1 MPKIYHTIFNLVALS
16 AVIYIG
22 VDLFYSFVGV
32 KLKEVNT
39 EKVLVEHKP
48 DLKQNRKEP
57 LGYFNV
63 IMDRNIFG
71 STLKKAT
78 EQVKGPEV
86 EALEPTSLKIALLG
100 TVTGNPQNAFA
111 VIEQTQKR
119 TQNLYKVGQKLDGV
133 ENATLKTIFRG
144 KVILRVGDR
153 DEVLIMEEPSSQ
165 KTEKRGRAPT
175 PSVRA
180 ERSITVR
187 LSDLAKPLQDINQI
201 MSNVRIRP
209 HFKDGVADGL
219 VITRIRAGSVFRR
232 LGLRNGDILQQINGN
247 AVENP
252 DHIFSLYND
261 LKSGSPVS
269 IQIKRRGQQRTLNY
283 RFRE

>member
-1 MPKIYHTIFNLVALS
+1 MAKIYHTIFNLVALS

-39 EKVLVEHKP
+39 EKVLVQHKP
-48 DLKQNRKEP
+48 DLKQNKKEP

-100 TVTGNPQNAFA
+100 TVTGNHQNAFA
-111 VIEQTQKR
+111 VIEQIQKR
-119 TQNLYKVGQKLDGV
+119 KQGLYRVGDSV
-133 ENATLKTIFRG
+133 ENATLKMILRG

-165 KTEKRGRAPT
+165 KTEKRGRAAT
-175 PSVRA
+175 PSVKA

-232 LGLRNGDILQQINGN
+232 LGLRNGDILQEINGN
-247 AVENP
+247 PVENP

-269 IQIKRRGQQRTLNY
+269 IQIKRRGRQRILNY

>member
-1 MPKIYHTIFNLVALS
+1 MPKIYHTIFNLIALS
-16 AVIYIG
+16 ALIYIG
-22 VDLFYSFVGV
+22 VDVFYRFVGV
-32 KLKEVNT
+32 KLREGHT
-39 EKVLVEHKP
+39 EKIFLQHKP
-48 DLKQNRKEP
+48 DLKQQEKEP
-57 LGYFNV
+57 LNYFNV

-71 STLKKAT
+71 STLKKDSA
-78 EQVKGPEV
+78 QVKPPEV

-100 TVTGNPQNAFA
+100 TVTGNQQNAFA
-111 VIEQTQKR
+111 VIEEKQKKS
-119 TQNLYKVGQKLDGV
+119 QGLYRVGDSV
-133 ENATLKTIFRG
+133 ENATLKTILRG

-153 DEVLIMEEPSSQ
+153 DEVLIMDEPSSS
-165 KTEKRGRAPT
+165 KPEKISTAR
-175 PSVRA
+175 PSLKGA
-180 ERSITVR
+180 ERTITVR
-187 LSDLAKPLQDINQI
+187 LSDLERSLQDINQL

-247 AVENP
+247 PIENP
-252 DHIFSLYND
+252 NHILSMYND
-261 LKSGSPVS
+261 LKSGSPIS